1 MTLAWHFSSQDSIDL
16 QDAIE
21 HLNKQG
27 PDLFTRN
34 LEQTAG
40 VLWQLRNNRDFLLNW
55 ALKRLEQAGR
65 LNLVYTPQVFVIHVS
80 EYYFIRAVIWQPDH
94 DQRRGE
100 EIFFYEDPHDHN
112 FNFFTV
118 NYFGPGYRTV
128 VFEYQH
134 ADVNGI
140 ADELVSVQFSEDTVL
155 EPGKVV
161 LFRKGV
167 DIHTQFPPASVSI
180 SLNIMEK
187 NLDPDQIQTQYMFN
201 TSKGVVS
208 SRMTRY
214 NAETFIDLLGAD
226 SSHSDLLESLAN
238 SPEANPYVKAHAI
251 HSLSQIDQQRA
262 RDIAEASD
270 SALVKILVTVGAKA
284 FA

>member
-1 MTLAWHFSSQDSIDL
+1 MTLAWHFTDPNSVDL
-16 QDAIE
+16 ESAIAY
-21 HLNKQG
+21 LDKQG
-27 PDLFTRN
+27 KGLFTEN
-34 LEQTAG
+34 LEQTAD
-40 VLWQLRNNRDFLLNW
+40 VLWKLRNNRDFLLDW
-55 ALKRLEQAGR
+55 TLKRLEQGGR

-94 DQRRGE
+94 DQRHGE

-118 NYFGPGYRTV
+118 NYLGPGYRTL
-128 VFEYQH
+128 VFEYLHEQ
-134 ADVNGI
+134 VTGI
-140 ADELVSVQFSEDTVL
+140 PGESVPLQFTEDTL
-155 EPGKVV
+155 LSPGKVV
-161 LFRKGV
+161 LFRKGL

-201 TSKGVVS
+201 TSESVVS

-214 NAETFIDLLGAD
+214 NAETFIDLLDAGG
-226 SSHSDLLESLAN
+226 SHSVLLEELAVSN
-238 SPEANPYVKAHAI
+238 ESNPYVKAHAI
-251 HSLSQIDQQRA
+251 YALSQIDQQRA
-262 RDIAEASD
+262 QTLTQASD
-270 SALVKILVTVGAKA
+270 SPLVKALISAGAKA